1 MKFLEGG
8 SPAWKCGWNNWGA
21 RWDCKRP
28 VDNVSCSTESS
39 TGSLYWAGLDGR
51 VVHWTRSLCSIWS
64 RESVSWLPKTHA
76 NLSLAPHRL
85 LKAMTVQ

>member
-8 SPAWKCGWNNWGA
+8 SSAWKCGWNNWGA

-39 TGSLYWAGLDGR
+39 TGWLYWAGLGWMAGLCLGLALF
-51 VVHWTRSLCSIWS
+51 VVFGV
-64 RESVSWLPKTHA
+64 VSP
-76 NLSLAPHRL
+76 
-85 LKAMTVQ
+85 